1 MMQQAFHTNPI
12 FRIVWPL
19 FYGTVIYLLILL
31 LNNNLSQLDES
42 FFGQELYFCIA
53 VSYLVFESN
62 RFILN
67 IDTKRQ
73 TDDQSAFR
81 IISVIAI
88 NLLLTVLIVFIVVK
102 IYFNVILGFSATS
115 SFSTE
120 LSMFILIYAATGL
133 IYNSLVISNQFLFK
147 ENQDLMKNERL
158 LAENLELELLKFR
171 NEVNPDL
178 LYDSLESLISLIH
191 KDLNEAEDYIDRL
204 ALVYRH
210 ILSNKNNELISISQE
225 VLAAN
230 NIVYLLNEKH
240 NHCIKIHSPPEE
252 FPDFLVIPGAVINA
266 IEATVRQT
274 IITTIQPLEIYF
286 DIENDGYLVIR
297 HKLNNRL
304 VDKKQDYI
312 SELQNAY
319 AIYTEKPVVFVKAY
333 GENYIKIP
341 ILQFEEE
348 FTPS

>member
-1 MMQQAFHTNPI
+1 MNQKAFHNNPI

-19 FYGTVIYLLILL
+19 FYGAVIYLLILL
-31 LNNNLSQLDES
+31 LNNNLSQLNES

-53 VSYLVFESN
+53 LSYLVFESN
-62 RFILN
+62 RFILKLD
-67 IDTKRQ
+67 IKRK

-81 IISVIAI
+81 VISVIAV
-88 NLLLTVLIVFIVVK
+88 NLLLTSIIVFVVVR
-102 IYFNVILGFSATS
+102 IYFNIILGFSAMST
-115 SFSTE
+115 FSTE

-147 ENQDLMKNERL
+147 ENQDLLQNERI

-191 KDLNEAEDYIDRL
+191 NNLNEAEDYIDRL
-204 ALVYRH
+204 ALIYRH
-210 ILSNKNNELISISQE
+210 ILSNRNNELINISQE
-225 VLAAN
+225 MEAVK
-230 NIVYLLNEKH
+230 NIVYLLNEKYNH
-240 NHCIKIHSPPEE
+240 NIKIHSLPEE

-266 IEATVRQT
+266 IEAIIRQT
-274 IITTIQPLEIYF
+274 IITTAQPLGIHF
-286 DIENDGYLVIR
+286 DFQEDDYLVIR

-304 VDKKQDYI
+304 VNKKQDYI

-319 AIYTEKPVVFVKAY
+319 SIYTEKPVVSVKAY
-333 GENYIKIP
+333 GENYVKIP
-341 ILQFEEE
+341 ILHLEEE
-348 FTPS
+348 LT

>member
-1 MMQQAFHTNPI
+1 MKQQAFHTNPI
-12 FRIVWPL
+12 FRMVWPM
-19 FYGTVIYLLILL
+19 FYGAVIYLLILL

-53 VSYLVFESN
+53 LSYLVFESN
-62 RFILN
+62 RFILL
-67 IDTKRQ
+67 IDAKRK

-88 NLLLTVLIVFIVVK
+88 NLLLTTLIVFVVVK
-102 IYFNVILGFSATS
+102 IYFNAILGFSAVS

-133 IYNSLVISNQFLFK
+133 IYSSLVISNQFLFK
-147 ENQDLMKNERL
+147 ENQNLMKNERM

-210 ILSNKNNELISISQE
+210 ILSNKNNELIGISREMQ
-225 VLAAN
+225 AAD

-240 NHCIKIHSPPEE
+240 NHYIKIHSLPDEV
-252 FPDFLVIPGAVINA
+252 PDFLVIPGAVINA
-266 IEATVRQT
+266 IEAIVRQT
-274 IITTIQPLEIYF
+274 IITDIQPLEIYF
-286 DIENDGYLVIR
+286 DIQEDSYLVIR
-297 HKLNNRL
+297 HKMNNRL
-304 VDKKQDYI
+304 VDKNQDYI

-319 AIYTEKPVVFVKAY
+319 SIYTEKPVISVKAY
-333 GENYIKIP
+333 GENYVKIP
-341 ILQFEEE
+341 ILQLEEE
-348 FTPS
+348 ITLR